1 MLASLLSAKVA
12 ALAAAA
18 ALLLGGGVAA
28 AAGVLPAPVQSAV
41 SHGLSDVGVSVP
53 APNSHASARAKAV
66 GTALGHDGSAA
77 GGTTAG
83 GSTPPAT
90 SASTFGLCNAFAS
103 STAGSS
109 SSQGSA
115 NGVAFER
122 LAALAKSHGESVQQ
136 FCAGVKAPSDTTEP
150 SLPSQAGGHP
160 SATEPSLPSQ
170 AGGHPSTTEP
180 SLPSQAGGS
189 PSGTEPSLPSQAGGS
204 PSGSSASGHTR

>member
-66 GTALGHDGSAA
+66 GTALGHDGPAA
-77 GGTTAG
+77 GSTAAG
-83 GSTPPAT
+83 GSTRPAT

-109 SSQGSA
+109 SSQGST

-122 LAALAKSHGESVQQ
+122 LAALAKSHSESVQQ
-136 FCAGVKAPSDTTEP
+136 FCAGVKAPSGTTEP

-160 SATEPSLPSQ
+160 S
-170 AGGHPSTTEP
+170 
-180 SLPSQAGGS
+180 
-189 PSGTEPSLPSQAGGS
+189 
-204 PSGSSASGHTR
+204 GSSASGHTR